1 MKHGSFDR
9 RLSKLAAMRQYK
21 TSQVEREALE
31 EIIAYLN
38 ELAAGKIIGDPFV
51 QAEIE
56 AVNTFL
62 RAL

>member
-9 RLSKLAAMRQYK
+9 RLSKLAAMHQSK
-21 TSQVEREALE
+21 ISQVEREALE

-38 ELAAGKIIGDPFV
+38 ELAARKIIGDPFV